1 MADAAPSWFEE
12 LLRRE
17 PPRAGERL
25 PWGDTVF
32 SERMLAEHLD
42 QRHDLASRRAEEID
56 RHVAWISGLA
66 PSSGGR
72 ILDLGCGPGLY
83 TERLATRG
91 CSCVGI
97 DIGPAVIEHARAR
110 AQERDLACEY
120 VLTDLSTFHA
130 DERFDVVMLL
140 YGELNTFP
148 RDDAARIIATIA
160 SSLAPT
166 GTALL
171 ELSTEAGIWK
181 KALRSSS
188 WHTADG
194 GLFGDTSHLV
204 LHESRWDDD
213 ERAAAE
219 RWYVIHGAA
228 STIETYS
235 SSTWLLGDEWI
246 GETLDAVGLAVV
258 GQFGDPAGAGLEPH
272 ADFQTLVLR
281 HSASAAS

>member
-1 MADAAPSWFEE
+1 
-12 LLRRE
+12 
-17 PPRAGERL
+17 
-25 PWGDTVF
+25 VF

-83 TERLATRG
+83 TERLAARG
-91 CSCVGI
+91 YSCVGV
-97 DIGPAVIEHARAR
+97 DIGPAAIEHARAR

-120 VLTDLSTFHA
+120 VRTDLRTFRS
-130 DERFDVVMLL
+130 DECFDVVMLL

-148 RDDAARIIATIA
+148 PDDAARIVGAIA

-166 GTALL
+166 GTVLL
-171 ELSTEAGIWK
+171 ELSTEAGVWK

-188 WHTADG
+188 WHTAHG

-213 ERAAAE
+213 ARAAAE
-219 RWYVIHGAA
+219 RWHVIHGAGA
-228 STIETYS
+228 AIETYS
-235 SSTWLLGDEWI
+235 SSTWLLGDDWI
-246 GETLDAVGLAVV
+246 GETLDEVGLAVV
-258 GQFGDPAGAGLEPH
+258 GRFGDPAGAGLEPL
-272 ADFQTLVLR
+272 AELQTLLLR
-281 HSASAAS
+281 RSTSHTS